1 MAAWLYLIKVR
12 RTLHQSPGLLGF
24 DWPCLLPFNVKWQIE
39 DVSFSFPLSFPGTWI
54 VGKQGTKE
62 EEGEDD
68 GSCEVNGGRFKSFSW
83 RVISLKIF
91 LDNASQL
98 PLFRISRSSL
108 SFSCVLPD
116 KVLYLNICVLYTA
129 LCKLLTLRNQLLRET

>member
-62 EEGEDD
+62 EKGEDD
-68 GSCEVNGGRFKSFSW
+68 GRCEVNGGRFKSFSW

-91 LDNASQL
+91 FDSASLL
-98 PLFRISRSSL
+98 PPFASAVLLFHFHACSPQGAL
-108 SFSCVLPD
+108 S
-116 KVLYLNICVLYTA
+116 
-129 LCKLLTLRNQLLRET
+129 